1 MQAKITFTLG
11 IISALLSVDQ
21 AVYAQSNLAQPQ
33 PGSFTLSGE
42 SLLNIDYRSAQNDF
56 GRFFNQQNPGNTS
69 KNPSQQNLI
78 YEELPLG
85 ESISIPSNAI
95 FLQPANQTINGNDGL
110 QLQLDVSDDQ

>member
-1 MQAKITFTLG
+1 MPAKITITLG
-11 IISALLSVDQ
+11 IISALFSVDST
-21 AVYAQSNLAQPQ
+21 VYAQSNLAQPQ

-42 SLLNIDYRSAQNDF
+42 SLVNIDYRNAENDF

-69 KNPSQQNLI
+69 NNRSQQNLI
-78 YEELPLG
+78 YEELPLR

-110 QLQLDVSDDQ
+110 QVQLDVSDDQ